1 MSSPVSKALS
11 NPTRGKIAQ
20 EKDEKGDSTYCG
32 FEPGF
37 LFPPGPISQESSSL
51 ENLPTD
57 LKTHIA
63 SFLSQKAQSQFAC
76 VSKDLYK
83 DVKIARINQKELR
96 ILPTQN
102 IQVVLKNYIGNENQV
117 SKLEDLDLSNCSQLT
132 NDDLAFI
139 AANFP
144 NLKTLDLRDCRQIK
158 DEGLA
163 HLARLV
169 KLTSLNLY
177 FCGQITDAGLAYL
190 AGLVNLTS
198 LNLYF
203 CRQIT
208 RAGLAHLAGLVNLQ
222 YNWRLIR

>member
-20 EKDEKGDSTYCG
+20 KKDEKGDSTYCS

-144 NLKTLDLRDCRQIK
+144 NLKTL
-158 DEGLA
+158 
-163 HLARLV
+163 
-169 KLTSLNLY
+169 NLEY
-177 FCGQITDAGLAYL
+177 CHQITDAGLAH
-190 AGLVNLTS
+190 LVGMPLTS
-198 LNLYF
+198 LNLWG
-203 CRQIT
+203 CDQIT
-208 RAGLAHLAGLVNLQ
+208 DAGLAHLLMLRGQDICAKRCATG
-222 YNWRLIR
+222 IRVKNALA